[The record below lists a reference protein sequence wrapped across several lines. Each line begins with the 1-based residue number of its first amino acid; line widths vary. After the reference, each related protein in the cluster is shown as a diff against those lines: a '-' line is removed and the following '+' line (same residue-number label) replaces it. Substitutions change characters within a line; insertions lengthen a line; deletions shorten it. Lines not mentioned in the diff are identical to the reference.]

1 MYEEDIK
8 YLKDDKISKIISQ
21 GLAETYIAQPKYPVE
36 FMAKWL
42 LKHCEMTKVNEKEG
56 EFKSLLAAEKENY
69 LIAQYNNKMEAD
81 RKLIEQQASQS
92 FRAEVFKHLRNVV

>member
-42 LKHCEMTKVNEKEG
+42 LKHCEMVRVKDKEE
-56 EFKSLLAAEKENY
+56 EFKSLLAAEQQSY
-69 LIAQYNNKMEAD
+69 LITEYSKKMEVD
-81 RKLIEQQASQS
+81 RLLTEQQAAQS
-92 FRAEVFKHLRNVV
+92 FRAEVFKQLRNVD